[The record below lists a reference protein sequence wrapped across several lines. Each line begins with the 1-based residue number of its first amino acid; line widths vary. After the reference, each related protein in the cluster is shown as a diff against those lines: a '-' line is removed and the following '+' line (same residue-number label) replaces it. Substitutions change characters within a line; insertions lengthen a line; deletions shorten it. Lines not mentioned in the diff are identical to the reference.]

1 MENGNLNLNLL
12 KELYKTLDKIKN
24 TYYYGES
31 KKVLEKVYFNIENK
45 KLEIRHL
52 KSLLSNQKEDNV
64 IRRFELLTILN
75 KPINPKYKYEELKK
89 KYEKAQEEI
98 KILGK
103 ISEAFKVF
111 QKEFDKNEIKEI
123 EHKIDKFK
131 NGEITEFE
139 NISKLILEL

>member
-1 MENGNLNLNLL
+1 MENENLNLNLL
-12 KELYKTLDKIKN
+12 KELYKKIELIKN

-31 KKVLEKVYFNIENK
+31 KKVLEKVYNNIEYK
-45 KLEIRHL
+45 KLKIKDL
-52 KSLLSNQKEDNV
+52 KTLLLNQKEDNI
-64 IRRFELLTILN
+64 IRRFELLTILG
-75 KPINPKYKYEELKK
+75 KSINPKYKYEELKK

-123 EHKIDKFK
+123 EDKIDNFK